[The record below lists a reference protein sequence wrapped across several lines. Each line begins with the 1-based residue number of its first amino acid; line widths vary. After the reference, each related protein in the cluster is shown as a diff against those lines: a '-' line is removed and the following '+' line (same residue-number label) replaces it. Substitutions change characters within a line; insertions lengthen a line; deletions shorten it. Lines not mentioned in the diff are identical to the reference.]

1 MRQTIHQAS
10 HAPTS
15 EDQRSEPLL
24 WGRAIAS
31 AFQVMHSLGPMGRAV
46 LDRMGI
52 HSIELDRFYPAQLR
66 TNLFEAAHSLWGDE
80 SLYAFGLSMAS
91 FFRDNLEP
99 FYRRANAFCAEAGAM
114 NDCGRIEGIEA
125 LFEDSVRAY
134 ERSMR
139 DSIRNPTYDGYGIDI
154 AKVTDLNYRIVIRS
168 TSKLKHWAF
177 PKGILLGVFINA
189 MGHEVDLDVQFQ
201 PTMSKDSEWGSI
213 CVYKCF
219 ITHNKKNKLPS
230 EIFSDS
236 RLSAYESLLSQS
248 VSLIHQAKQE
258 LDTAL
263 KQLEKSHDMVMASIR
278 YASLIQTAQLPRA
291 ELIAQR
297 FTNFGLAWEP
307 RDQIGGDIWWLS
319 STPASAPW
327 TLALADCAGHG
338 VPGAMLSLLV
348 TTGLERIFDADP
360 LCAPSKALARL
371 SDLVRQSLNQD
382 RAPDR
387 KVQQNDGFDAA
398 VFQYD
403 PQNRIIQ
410 FASANID
417 LWVLPKDGPVQRIS
431 LDRFGLGYR
440 EVAIPA
446 LQEIRLEHQIG
457 NRYLICSD
465 GFTDQVGGNIGQ
477 KGIQMFGKRRVQT
490 LLNTLSCHD
499 PESLVR
505 TLMVECERWR
515 GENLRRDDITILA
528 FSLD

>member
-1 MRQTIHQAS
+1 
-10 HAPTS
+10 
-15 EDQRSEPLL
+15 
-24 WGRAIAS
+24 
-31 AFQVMHSLGPMGRAV
+31 
-46 LDRMGI
+46 
-52 HSIELDRFYPAQLR
+52 
-66 TNLFEAAHSLWGDE
+66 
-80 SLYAFGLSMAS
+80 
-91 FFRDNLEP
+91 
-99 FYRRANAFCAEAGAM
+99 
-114 NDCGRIEGIEA
+114 
-125 LFEDSVRAY
+125 
-134 ERSMR
+134 
-139 DSIRNPTYDGYGIDI
+139 
-154 AKVTDLNYRIVIRS
+154 
-168 TSKLKHWAF
+168 
-177 PKGILLGVFINA
+177 
-189 MGHEVDLDVQFQ
+189 
-201 PTMSKDSEWGSI
+201 
-213 CVYKCF
+213 VYKCF
-219 ITHNKKNKLPS
+219 ITHNKKNKIPS

-410 FASANID
+410 FAS
-417 LWVLPKDGPVQRIS
+417 DGGPGATHKFGSI
-431 LDRFGLGYR
+431 RFGLSRGSDSSATRNQTRTSDRKSISHLQRWVHGPGGRQYR
-440 EVAIPA
+440 SE
-446 LQEIRLEHQIG
+446 
-457 NRYLICSD
+457 RYSD
-465 GFTDQVGGNIGQ
+465 
-477 KGIQMFGKRRVQT
+477 
-490 LLNTLSCHD
+490 
-499 PESLVR
+499 VR
-505 TLMVECERWR
+505 
-515 GENLRRDDITILA
+515 
-528 FSLD
+528 

>member
-1 MRQTIHQAS
+1 
-10 HAPTS
+10 
-15 EDQRSEPLL
+15 
-24 WGRAIAS
+24 
-31 AFQVMHSLGPMGRAV
+31 
-46 LDRMGI
+46 
-52 HSIELDRFYPAQLR
+52 
-66 TNLFEAAHSLWGDE
+66 
-80 SLYAFGLSMAS
+80 
-91 FFRDNLEP
+91 
-99 FYRRANAFCAEAGAM
+99 
-114 NDCGRIEGIEA
+114 
-125 LFEDSVRAY
+125 
-134 ERSMR
+134 
-139 DSIRNPTYDGYGIDI
+139 
-154 AKVTDLNYRIVIRS
+154 
-168 TSKLKHWAF
+168 
-177 PKGILLGVFINA
+177 
-189 MGHEVDLDVQFQ
+189 
-201 PTMSKDSEWGSI
+201 
-213 CVYKCF
+213 
-219 ITHNKKNKLPS
+219 
-230 EIFSDS
+230 
-236 RLSAYESLLSQS
+236 
-248 VSLIHQAKQE
+248 
-258 LDTAL
+258 
-263 KQLEKSHDMVMASIR
+263 
-278 YASLIQTAQLPRA
+278 
-291 ELIAQR
+291 
-297 FTNFGLAWEP
+297 
-307 RDQIGGDIWWLS
+307 
-319 STPASAPW
+319 
-327 TLALADCAGHG
+327 
-338 VPGAMLSLLV
+338 MLSLLV

-403 PQNRIIQ
+403 PQNGIIQ

-417 LWVLPKDGPVQRIS
+417 LWVLPKDGPVRRIS